1 VSSESPAKGGRSS
14 DEAGA
19 LAAAL
24 RVGQKALD
32 LTASDDEASYLA
44 NEERQF
50 AIERLLIRFGEA
62 LKDVSPETLTKIDP
76 HANWSG
82 PKGFRDLA
90 SHWYDDGL
98 DHGLIWSALQGDL
111 PTMLHAIKAWLSRP
125 GEPSQDDAR

>member
-1 VSSESPAKGGRSS
+1 MSSDHPGKGGRSS

-24 RVGQKALD
+24 RAGRKALE
-32 LTASDDEASYLA
+32 LTASDDEETYLA

-62 LKDVSPETLTKIDP
+62 LKDVSTATLTAIDP
-76 HANWSG
+76 HTNWSG
-82 PKGFRDLA
+82 PKGFRDLV

-98 DHGLIWSALQGDL
+98 DHELIWRALRGEL
-111 PTMLHAIKAWLSRP
+111 PAMLDSISAWLSRP
-125 GEPSQDDAR
+125 DLQSQNGPS